1 MATRAPFLKTRYSG
15 YLHRQVPQ
23 EDTELTHVGPETPC
37 GEYMRRFW
45 NPICF
50 SDELKDLP
58 QRVKILGEDLVV
70 FRDGSGAVGL
80 LELHCPHRGT
90 SLEFGLVGK
99 EGIRCC
105 YHGWLFGV
113 DGAILETPGE
123 PADSTLKDRLFH
135 GAYPVHEAHG
145 LVFAYMGPPAEQPAF
160 PVYDSLIR
168 PGYRVI
174 PGRKYFYPCNWM
186 QIQDNTMDPTHTA
199 FLHTIVSGAMFTEE
213 FGVLPELDYLE
224 TPIGMIY
231 VATRRVGDNV
241 WARMVETVLPNLQ
254 QVAPIWENGRQ
265 ERAFSGPMM
274 SRWLVPMDDTN
285 TMFIELRHVSETDG
299 EETPGWWADREQ
311 MLPGQIAADSYEEG
325 QRRPG
330 DFEAQVSQR
339 PIALHALEHLSETDR
354 GVSMFRRLM
363 RRGIRAV
370 RAPDLLQ
377 QHGHAHAAGG
387 DRGAGQENDARRRSS
402 ARQELSQR
410 PAADD
415 GRRVERRHRECGSDC
430 SAARARRWAGRRAT
444 AGSIPTTSTI
454 SARPRRSGFTVCF

>member
-135 GAYPVHEAHG
+135 GAYPIHEAHG
-145 LVFAYMGPPAEQPAF
+145 LVFAYMGPPAEQPPF

-174 PGRKYFYPCNWM
+174 PGRKYFYPCNWL

-274 SRWLVPMDDTN
+274 SRWLVPMDDTH

-299 EETPGWWADREQ
+299 ETPGWWADREQ

-330 DFEAQVSQR
+330 DYEAQVSQR
-339 PIALHALEHLSETDR
+339 PIALHGLEHLSETDR

-370 RAPDLLQ
+370 RAGNDPAGVLREAVAAIPTYCNNTVMHMPPAASEPMDKKMMR
-377 QHGHAHAAGG
+377 AAGM
-387 DRGAGQENDARRRSS
+387 RLAKNYLNAPP
-402 ARQELSQR
+402 LMM
-410 PAADD
+410 AA
-415 GRRVERRHRECGSDC
+415 E
-430 SAARARRWAGRRAT
+430 
-444 AGSIPTTSTI
+444 
-454 SARPRRSGFTVCF
+454 